1 MSEAFGI
8 QERPAGAGRASG
20 PRAGFWRRFAA
31 LVLDWIVLAFAYAAL
46 IAALK
51 SAGPWLGFVV
61 SAAYFTL
68 LDGGPRGQTLG
79 KRALGIRVVGFDT
92 GGPIGYSRGFLRWIG
107 LVVSGWLLCIGYLWM
122 LWDPERQT
130 WADKFASDV
139 VVPVD
144 AYPLT
149 PVS

>member
-8 QERPAGAGRASG
+8 EERSARTGRASG

-31 LVLDWIVLAFAYAAL
+31 LVLDWIVLAFAYAIL
-46 IAALK
+46 VAALK
-51 SAGPWLGFVV
+51 TAGSALGVLV

-92 GGPIGYSRGFLRWIG
+92 GGPIGYARGFLRWIG

-122 LWDPERQT
+122 LWDPEKQT

-144 AYPLT
+144 AYPLI
-149 PVS
+149 PRG